1 MNTTTKP
8 KVQRR
13 KINQAGSLINN
24 MMGNNATLPKV
35 GEGATRLWYT
45 DRDCYDVVEVSEC
58 GRYVKMEY
66 LDAKHDKSK
75 GEPQMG
81 HQNWVFEKT
90 GQFIDLEWYRGAWRI
105 VNHQVVFT
113 KEYMEEA
120 DKNGADQFYGIH
132 LSKTNPKLAEQ
143 IYKGEPYPQE
153 VVEGITRKKKVYSK
167 INIVFGVRNY
177 HYDWS
182 F

>member
-45 DRDCYDVVEVSEC
+45 DRDCYDVVAVSEC

-66 LDAKHDKSK
+66 LDAKYDKSK
-75 GEPQMG
+75 GEAQMG

-105 VNHQVVFT
+105 VNEQVVFT
-113 KEYMEEA
+113 KEFMQEA
-120 DKNGADQFYGIH
+120 QTKGETDFYGLY
-132 LSKTNPKLAEQ
+132 LSKAYPELSQE
-143 IYKGEPYPQE
+143 IYNGEPYPQK

-177 HYDWS
+177 YYDWS